1 MTSPPRW
8 GETDSLSGDG
18 RSRETTAERGSNA
31 AFASETDKSAKAAA
45 GTVAADPL
53 DIAQAA
59 KETAKAAV
67 EAASTQAAEF
77 IGHVGDELGQSAE
90 KQKRQGADAIKG
102 FARAI
107 HRAGDEIDSQSPAIS
122 HQFHSVAQHV
132 ETLSDSIREKS
143 VRDLFT
149 SASNLARAQPAVFF
163 AGAAVAGFALARFIK
178 SSAMHPQDD
187 VSQPN
192 PSAMENEGRS

>member
-8 GETDSLSGDG
+8 GETDSLSADE
-18 RSRETTAERGSNA
+18 RSRETRAEGTNEA
-31 AFASETDKSAKAAA
+31 TFASETDKSAKAAA
-45 GTVAADPL
+45 GTVAADAL

-90 KQKRQGADAIKG
+90 KQKRQSADAIKG

-107 HRAGDEIDSQSPAIS
+107 RRAGEEIDSQSPAIS
-122 HQFHSVAQHV
+122 RQFHNVAQRV

-178 SSAMHPQDD
+178 SSATHQDVD
-187 VSQPN
+187 VSQST
-192 PSAMENEGRS
+192 PSAPGNGSWS